1 MAASGV
7 RAKRFIQPTPGGA
20 SAIFSRSR
28 GMMVAPASAMASV
41 TQEDPRQRESRF
53 GRATG
58 RDYAKF
64 LGKNEGVIKQAVNS
78 LKNLLVGT
86 FIAAKS
92 LSKTLKGVIEQ
103 IKGMSGGGGG
113 GGGFLKT
120 LGMVGLVGAVVA
132 GVAALFAPQIKK
144 AFEFLKGGADG
155 IFQDLKGKLGD
166 VDIKIESFYEKIRK
180 FVNKTVLPIINLAN
194 VVVGEV
200 TRISKFLWELP
211 TKLPI
216 KTGFGTMEIEIP
228 FVDKIKDKAHDV
240 YDTIRNVKRIDPPD
254 PLPPYRDTVDANGMP
269 IKGLFGPDGINFLA
283 QYNDVGD
290 FGGSIA
296 STVGGLAMGGIENT
310 TGFIGDIINNILAAL
325 GLTGKAN
332 TASNFLGMGNL
343 FGESRQLGSGPGIP
357 SLIQQSQSGT
367 STGVGTPEQ
376 QALLDAVS
384 FAEGTSKSYGT
395 IFGGQVVPEL
405 ERGELT
411 IDEVHAMMMSGQV
424 KGRSAGYASGSAAT
438 GRYQFMPDTLR
449 DVQRSMNLP
458 GDTLFT
464 NEMQDKMFLN
474 RAAWRGVTAEVL
486 KNEGLSPNV
495 IDMMAPEIA
504 SFSNLYGAGAGGRAP
519 GEGRS
524 YYGGQSVKSTQSI
537 IDAFNKS
544 LQQKVQPAAPV
555 QPAASTQQQSATPKA
570 TPVSFI
576 NLPGVQGQAKPM
588 VVSRPSPQSPRNP
601 GGGGSPSLPNLPA
614 GHPDNMNAFEYGIFT

>member
-1 MAASGV
+1 
-7 RAKRFIQPTPGGA
+7 
-20 SAIFSRSR
+20 
-28 GMMVAPASAMASV
+28 MMVAPASAVASV

-53 GRATG
+53 GRASG

-103 IKGMSGGGGG
+103 VKGMSGGGG

-155 IFQDLKGKLGD
+155 IFQDLKGQLDSLDK
-166 VDIKIESFYEKIRK
+166 KIENFYTNIQTYVNVTIAGMIDKI
-180 FVNKTVLPIINLAN
+180 N
-194 VVVGEV
+194 EV
-200 TRISKFLWELP
+200 IKSLKPVADKLFHLP
-211 TKLPI
+211 TKIGDGWFQLDLSEYAIPLKDLGKAVYALPQLPTPP
-216 KTGFGTMEIEIP
+216 KLPDYREI
-228 FVDKIKDKAHDV
+228 
-240 YDTIRNVKRIDPPD
+240 
-254 PLPPYRDTVDANGMP
+254 L
-269 IKGLFGPDGINFLA
+269 GPNGINFLA
-283 QYNDVGD
+283 QYDTVGD
-290 FGGSIA
+290 FGGAIA
-296 STVGGLAMGGIENT
+296 STAGGLAMGGIENT

-474 RAAWRGVTAEVL
+474 RVAEFRGVTPELL
-486 KNEGLSPNV
+486 KKEGLSRNV

-504 SFSNLYGAGAGGRAP
+504 SFPNLYGAGAGGRAP

-588 VVSRPSPQSPRNP
+588 VASRPSPQSPRNP

>member
-28 GMMVAPASAMASV
+28 GMMVAPASAVASV

-53 GRATG
+53 GRASG

-103 IKGMSGGGGG
+103 VKGMSGGGG

-155 IFQDLKGKLGD
+155 IFQDLKGQLDSLDK
-166 VDIKIESFYEKIRK
+166 KIENFYTNIQTY
-180 FVNKTVLPIINLAN
+180 VNVTIAGIIDKVN
-194 VVVGEV
+194 EV
-200 TRISKFLWELP
+200 IKSLKPVADKLFHLP
-211 TKLPI
+211 TKIGPKWAQLDLSEYAIPLKDLGKAVYALPQLPTPP
-216 KTGFGTMEIEIP
+216 KLPDYREI
-228 FVDKIKDKAHDV
+228 
-240 YDTIRNVKRIDPPD
+240 
-254 PLPPYRDTVDANGMP
+254 L
-269 IKGLFGPDGINFLA
+269 GPNGINFLA
-283 QYNDVGD
+283 QYDTVGD
-290 FGGSIA
+290 FGGAIA
-296 STVGGLAMGGIENT
+296 STAGGLAMGGIENT

-474 RAAWRGVTAEVL
+474 RVAEFRGVTPELL
-486 KNEGLSPNV
+486 KKEGLSRNV

-504 SFSNLYGAGAGGRAP
+504 SFPNLYGAGAGGRAP

-588 VVSRPSPQSPRNP
+588 VASRPSPQSPRNP